1 MILFHLEI
9 FFAIAVEHFLQGD
22 ACHFFLGTLL
32 HLIIAIAQRQL
43 DVDPHA
49 AVRIGMGILVEQR
62 LFSFDS
68 AIAIEQIDRDRRT
81 RVSVVTATFFE
92 KNAAVAKDFI
102 KKCLTENGKWRMIK
116 ISNKRLFN
124 R

>member
-1 MILFHLEI
+1 MFQAEKSRIEQVQHL
-9 FFAIAVEHFLQGD
+9 LQGN
-22 ACHFFLGTLL
+22 AGHFFLGTLL
-32 HLIIAIAQRQL
+32 HLIVAIAQRQL
-43 DVDPHA
+43 DVDSHA

-68 AIAIEQIDRDRRT
+68 AITIEQTDRDRRT
-81 RVSVVTATFFE
+81 RVSVAMATFFE

-116 ISNKRLFN
+116 TSNKRLLN
-124 R
+124 C